1 MARTSLFLAAAIL
14 LSAVAGQ
21 ASAAQ
26 CRDAAGKFI
35 ACPAEPAAKSGPC
48 RDANGKFIKCP
59 ASAKP
64 AGTTTAAATTKPA
77 PKGTTTAAAKPAPKK
92 K

>member
-14 LSAVAGQ
+14 LSAIAGE
-21 ASAAQ
+21 ASAAPCRDAAGKFTACPTATSAKKGP

-35 ACPAEPAAKSGPC
+35 
-48 RDANGKFIKCP
+48 KC
-59 ASAKP
+59 
-64 AGTTTAAATTKPA
+64 TA
-77 PKGTTTAAAKPAPKK
+77 AAAKPAGVAATAAKPPAKK

>member
-14 LSAVAGQ
+14 LSSVAGQ

-35 ACPAEPAAKSGPC
+35 ACPAPTAQKGPC
-48 RDANGKFIKCP
+48 RDTNGKFTKC
-59 ASAKP
+59 ATAAKP
-64 AGTTTAAATTKPA
+64 AGVTTAAAT
-77 PKGTTTAAAKPAPKK
+77 AKPAPKK

>member
-14 LSAVAGQ
+14 VSSMAGGAQ
-21 ASAAQ
+21 AAACRDAAGKFTACPTAAAAKGP

-35 ACPAEPAAKSGPC
+35 
-48 RDANGKFIKCP
+48 KC
-59 ASAKP
+59 S
-64 AGTTTAAATTKPA
+64 
-77 PKGTTTAAAKPAPKK
+77 AAAKPAGVATTAAKAPAKK

>member
-35 ACPAEPAAKSGPC
+35 ACPAAPAAKSGPC
-48 RDANGKFIKCP
+48 RDAVGKFIKCP

-64 AGTTTAAATTKPA
+64 AGTTTAAAKPA
-77 PKGTTTAAAKPAPKK
+77 PKGTTTAAAKPAHKPK
-92 K
+92 